1 MTTNLA
7 KATTNSNGNITI
19 GHYMLGKANLANNYL
34 QVKRL
39 VKVLLDK

>member
-19 GHYMLGKANLANNYL
+19 GHYMLGKYKLKLNLTGKAL
-34 QVKRL
+34 GKGTFG
-39 VKVLLDK
+39 

>member
-19 GHYMLGKANLANNYL
+19 GHYMLGNKFVTN
-34 QVKRL
+34 
-39 VKVLLDK
+39 